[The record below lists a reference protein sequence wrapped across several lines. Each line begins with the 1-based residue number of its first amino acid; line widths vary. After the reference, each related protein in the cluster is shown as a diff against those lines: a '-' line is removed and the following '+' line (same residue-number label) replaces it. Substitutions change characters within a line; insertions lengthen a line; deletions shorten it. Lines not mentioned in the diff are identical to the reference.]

1 MIRNLLRWRF
11 APLLIPLAAG
21 LCLPAQIQDDSLIK
35 KSPEAPAIAPT
46 PEMVVQSQTDATLP
60 SQATDLFI
68 RLLVANSL
76 KETRAPADSAANQ
89 DHQASPESGKPK
101 PMTML
106 SISCYQQSEK
116 QASQA
121 LLIRCRTDGYISNAA
136 GGARFVIKGVV
147 TEDVVSAGKIL
158 ISAGSKVAGIGH
170 VDADTGRVESKGDW
184 AIIAENHELRVHAEL
199 QDADGGFHGL
209 PGKETS
215 FESELS
221 QRQAVVRDGR
231 YCFLADK
238 TPFALSITGDVSITD
253 LQSLE
258 SPE

>member
-1 MIRNLLRWRF
+1 MIPNILRRSF
-11 APLLIPLAAG
+11 ALLLIPLAAA
-21 LCLPAQIQDDSLIK
+21 LCLPAEAQDDILTK
-35 KSPEAPAIAPT
+35 KSPGVAAIAPK
-46 PEMVVQSQTDATLP
+46 PEMLVQNRADVTLP
-60 SQATDLFI
+60 SGPGDLFI
-68 RLLVANSL
+68 RLLLANSL
-76 KETRAPADSAANQ
+76 KVTPPPAGSAANE
-89 DHQASPESGKPK
+89 DHQPSAGSGKPK

-106 SISCYQQSEK
+106 SISCYPQNET

-158 ISAGSKVAGIGH
+158 IAAGSKVAGIGH
-170 VDADTGRVESKGDW
+170 VDPDTGRVESKGDW
-184 AIIAENHELRVHAEL
+184 AIVAGNHELRVHAEL
-199 QDADGGFHGL
+199 QDADGGFHGI

-238 TPFALSITGDVSITD
+238 TPFALSITGDVSITA
-253 LQSLE
+253 LQPLE
-258 SPE
+258 SPD